1 MMSCMRDAPDS
12 RANSIYHLRL
22 VSIGID
28 QGIVPLV
35 WDVSDKGTNDL
46 IFALWVTSKA
56 NAGSKVSHEKNS
68 Q

>member
-1 MMSCMRDAPDS
+1 MFKTVGVILARMC
-12 RANSIYHLRL
+12 L

-46 IFALWVTSKA
+46 IFALWITSKA
-56 NAGSKVSHEKNS
+56 NARFNPHATAPGHTL
-68 Q
+68 